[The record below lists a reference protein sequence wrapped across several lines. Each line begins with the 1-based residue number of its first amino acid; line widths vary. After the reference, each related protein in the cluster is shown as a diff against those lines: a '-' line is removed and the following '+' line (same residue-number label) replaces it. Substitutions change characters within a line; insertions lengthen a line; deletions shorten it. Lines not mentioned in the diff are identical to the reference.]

1 VTYLL
6 DVNVLL
12 AMRYVHHVHHDR
24 TICWLRNLE
33 TGGASAR
40 FASCSITELGFVRIA
55 GNRNSGLAA
64 RVAAAQED
72 LLRLKE
78 DLPFIFLTDPLGADH
93 SPLWVDRYRQVTDGH
108 LLALAKVN
116 GIKCA
121 PQGP

>member
-64 RVAAAQED
+64 NVGALLIPEHPYGPMMVREPTIPYGVAT
-72 LLRLKE
+72 R
-78 DLPFIFLTDPLGADH
+78 H
-93 SPLWVDRYRQVTDGH
+93 SSH
-108 LLALAKVN
+108 LN
-116 GIKCA
+116 
-121 PQGP
+121 